1 MPIDDATL
9 ETIRRTAVTLS
20 GDDGD
25 YDALIGRARGK
36 RLVLLGEASH
46 GTHEFYAERAR
57 ISRRLID
64 ELGFD
69 AIAVEADWPDAYRI
83 NRYVRGD
90 ATDASAERALA
101 GFLRFPQW
109 MWRNE
114 DVVELVEWMR
124 SRNAAYPDFEQ
135 AGFYGIDL
143 YSLHASIEQVLRYLA
158 KVDPDAAVR
167 ARERYS
173 CFDSF
178 GGDPQEYGYAT
189 SYGAESCEEG
199 VVRQL
204 AELQRNSRRYVNG
217 FFADAAD
224 EHFMAEQNARLV
236 QNAERYYRSMFRG
249 RVSSWN
255 LRDTHMADTVDA
267 LLSHLGRDGHESK
280 LIVWA
285 HNSHLGDARATEMG
299 ARGEINVGQL
309 LRERHRDQVLA
320 VGFTTHTGQVT
331 AARDWDSPSDTR
343 DVVPSLPNSIE
354 RLMHDTGRRRFYLDL
369 GASEMRRP
377 LREPL
382 LERAIGVIYRP
393 ETERASH
400 YFRARVADQFDA
412 IIHIDETTAVRP
424 LDSVTITDEQEI
436 PETYPSSF

>member
-1 MPIDDATL
+1 MTIDDETL
-9 ETIRRTAVTLS
+9 DTIRRNAVTLS
-20 GDDGD
+20 GDGD
-25 YDALIGRARGK
+25 YDALIDRARGK

-46 GTHEFYAERAR
+46 GTHEFYLERAR

-69 AIAVEADWPDAYRI
+69 AIAVEADWPDAYRV

-90 ATDASAERALA
+90 DTDASAERALA

-124 SRNAAYPDFEQ
+124 TRNAAYPDFEQ

-158 KVDPDAAVR
+158 KVDPEAAVR

-204 AELQRNSRRYVNG
+204 AELQRSARRYVNG
-217 FFADAAD
+217 FIADAAD

-309 LRERHRDQVLA
+309 LRERYRGDVLA
-320 VGFTTHTGQVT
+320 VGFTTHTGEVT

-343 DVVPSLPNSIE
+343 GVVPSLPQSIE
-354 RLMHDTGRRRFYLDL
+354 RAMHDTGLGRFYIDL
-369 GASEMRRP
+369 GASELRRP

-412 IIHIDETTAVRP
+412 IIHIDETTAVRA
-424 LDSVTITDEQEI
+424 LGSVTITDEQEI
-436 PETYPSSF
+436 PETYPSTY

>member
-9 ETIRRTAVTLS
+9 ETIRRTAVSLS

-25 YDALIGRARGK
+25 YDALIDRARGK

-46 GTHEFYAERAR
+46 GTHEFYDERTR

-69 AIAVEADWPDAYRI
+69 AIAVASDWPDAYRI

-90 ATDASAERALA
+90 STDASAERALA

-124 SRNAAYPDFEQ
+124 ERNAAYPDFEQ

-217 FFADAAD
+217 FIADAAD

-255 LRDTHMADTVDA
+255 LRDTHMAETVDA

-309 LRERHRDQVLA
+309 VRERYRDQVLA
-320 VGFTTHTGQVT
+320 VGFTTHTGTVT

-343 DVVPSLPNSIE
+343 DVVPSLPQSVE
-354 RLMHDTGRRRFYLDL
+354 RLMHDTGLDRFYLDL
-369 GASEMRRP
+369 GASELRRP

-436 PETYPSSF
+436 PETYPSSY

>member
-1 MPIDDATL
+1 MAEHDDLTEIL
-9 ETIRRTAVTLS
+9 RRNALS
-20 GDDGD
+20 LDGGEND
-25 YDALIGRARGK
+25 YDALIERARGK

-57 ISRRLID
+57 ISTRLVD

-69 AIAVEADWPDAYRI
+69 AIAVEADWPDAWRV
-83 NRYVRGD
+83 NRYVRGESVDTSAD
-90 ATDASAERALA
+90 AALN
-101 GFLRFPQW
+101 GFQRFPQW

-114 DVVELVEWMR
+114 DVVELLDSLR
-124 SRNAAYPDFEQ
+124 SRNAAYPDFEH

-143 YSLHASIEQVLRYLA
+143 YSLHASIAQVLRYLQT
-158 KVDPDAAVR
+158 VDPQAAER

-173 CFDSF
+173 CFEHF
-178 GGDPQEYGYAT
+178 GTDPQAYGYAT
-189 SYGAESCEEG
+189 SHGAESCEEAA
-199 VVRQL
+199 VRQL
-204 AELQRNSRRYVNG
+204 VELQRNVRRYVNG
-217 FFADAAD
+217 FRADAAD

-236 QNAERYYRSMFRG
+236 QNAERYYRAMFRG

-267 LLSHLGRDGHESK
+267 LLAHLGRDGHESK
-280 LIVWA
+280 LVIWA

-309 LRERHRDQVLA
+309 LRERYPGQVLA
-320 VGFTTHTGQVT
+320 VGFTTHTGEVT
-331 AARDWDSPSDTR
+331 AAHDWDEPSDTR
-343 DVVPSLPNSIE
+343 DVVPSLAGSIE
-354 RLMHDTGRRRFYLDL
+354 RLLHDTGIPRFYLDL
-369 GASEMRRP
+369 GTKEVRRP
-377 LREPL
+377 LREPR

-412 IIHIDETTAVRP
+412 IVHIDQTSAVRP
-424 LDSVTITDEQEI
+424 LDRVTVIDDEEI
-436 PETYPSSF
+436 PETYPSSY

>member
-1 MPIDDATL
+1 MSNDAATL
-9 ETIRRTAVTLS
+9 EAVRRNAVPLTGAES
-20 GDDGD
+20 D
-25 YDALIGRARGK
+25 YDRLLERARGK
-36 RLVLLGEASH
+36 CLVLLGEASH
-46 GTHEFYAERAR
+46 GSHEFYAERSR
-57 ISRRLID
+57 ISKRLID
-64 ELGFD
+64 DLGFD
-69 AIAVEADWPDAYRI
+69 AIAVEADWPDAYRV

-90 ATDASAERALA
+90 GADSTAAGALA

-114 DVVELVEWMR
+114 DVVEMVEWLR
-124 SRNAAYPDFEQ
+124 ERNAAYPDFEH

-158 KVDPDAAVR
+158 KVDPDAADR

-173 CFDSF
+173 CFESF
-178 GGDPQEYGYAT
+178 GGDPHEYGYAT

-204 AELQRNSRRYVNG
+204 AELQRNARRYVNG
-217 FFADAAD
+217 FRADGAD
-224 EHFMAEQNARLV
+224 EHFMAEQNARLI
-236 QNAERYYRSMFRG
+236 QNAERYYRAMFRG

-255 LRDTHMADTVDA
+255 LRDTHMTETVDA
-267 LLSHLGRDGHESK
+267 LLAHLGRDGHESK
-280 LIVWA
+280 LVVWA

-309 LRERHRDQVLA
+309 LRERYPDQVLA
-320 VGFTTHTGQVT
+320 VGFTTHAGEVT
-331 AARDWDSPSDTR
+331 AARDWDSPGDTR
-343 DVVPSLPNSIE
+343 DVAPSLPQSIE
-354 RLMHDTGRRRFYLDL
+354 RLLHDTGLRRFYLDL
-369 GASEMRRP
+369 AASEVRRP

-400 YFRARVADQFDA
+400 YFRARVSDQFDA
-412 IIHIDETTAVRP
+412 IVHIDETSAVRA
-424 LDSVTITDEQEI
+424 LDGVTITDEQEI
-436 PETYPSSF
+436 PETYPSAF

>member
-1 MPIDDATL
+1 MTERDATL
-9 ETIRRTAVTLS
+9 SSIRNHAIDLDADN
-20 GDDGD
+20 G
-25 YDALIGRARGK
+25 YDALIERARDK
-36 RLVLLGEASH
+36 RLVLLGEGSH
-46 GTHEFYAERAR
+46 GTHEFYAERAA
-57 ISRRLID
+57 ISQRLVE

-69 AIAVEADWPDAYRI
+69 AIAVEADWPDAYRV

-90 ATDASAERALA
+90 SPDDSADQALS
-101 GFLRFPQW
+101 GFQRFPQW

-114 DVVELVEWMR
+114 DVVSLVEWLR
-124 SRNAAYPDFEQ
+124 TRNAAYPDFEH

-143 YSLHASIEQVLRYLA
+143 YSLHASIEQVLHYLA

-178 GGDPQEYGYAT
+178 GSDPQQYGYAT
-189 SYGAESCEEG
+189 SYGAEGCEEG

-204 AELQRNSRRYVNG
+204 VDLQRSARRYVNG
-217 FFADAAD
+217 FRADGAD

-255 LRDTHMADTVDA
+255 LRDTHMAETIDA
-267 LLSHLGRDGHESK
+267 LLLHLGRDGHESK

-299 ARGEINVGQL
+299 ARGELNVGQL
-309 LRERHRDQVLA
+309 VRERYGRATLS
-320 VGFTTHTGQVT
+320 VGFTTHAGEVT

-343 DVVPSLPNSIE
+343 TVVPSLAGSVE
-354 RLMHDTGRRRFYLDL
+354 RLLHDAGLRRSYLDL
-369 GASEMRRP
+369 STPDVRRA
-377 LREPL
+377 LREPR

-400 YFRARVADQFDA
+400 YFKARVSDQFDA
-412 IIHIDETTAVRP
+412 IIHIDETTAVQP
-424 LDSVTITDEQEI
+424 IGDFADSDDSEV
-436 PETYPSSF
+436 PETYPSGL

>member
-1 MPIDDATL
+1 MTNAAAMLD
-9 ETIRRTAVTLS
+9 TIRRNAISLT
-20 GDDGD
+20 GNDGD
-25 YDALIGRARGK
+25 FDALIERVRGK

-46 GTHEFYAERAR
+46 GTHEFYDARAR
-57 ISRRLID
+57 ISRRLIT

-69 AIAVEADWPDAYRI
+69 AIAVEADWPDAYRV

-90 ATDASAERALA
+90 DKDASAERALA

-114 DVVELVEWMR
+114 DVVALVDWLR
-124 SRNAAYPDFEQ
+124 QRNAAYPDFEH

-143 YSLHASIEQVLRYLA
+143 YSLHGSIEQVLRYLA
-158 KVDPDAAVR
+158 KVDPDAAAR

-178 GGDPQEYGYAT
+178 GGDPQAYGYAT
-189 SYGAESCEEG
+189 SYGAESCEEA

-204 AELQRNSRRYVNG
+204 TELQRRSRRYVNG
-217 FFADAAD
+217 FLADAAD

-236 QNAERYYRSMFRG
+236 LNAERYYRAMFRG

-255 LRDTHMADTVDA
+255 LRDTHMAETVDA
-267 LLSHLGRDGHESK
+267 LLGHLGRDGHESK

-309 LRERHRDQVLA
+309 LRERYPGQVFAL
-320 VGFTTHTGQVT
+320 GFTTHTGEVT
-331 AARDWDSPSDTR
+331 ASRDWDSPGERR
-343 DVVPSLPNSIE
+343 DVVPSLPGSIE
-354 RLMHDTGRRRFYLDL
+354 RLLHDVGVGRCYVDLDDRDLRRGF
-369 GASEMRRP
+369 
-377 LREPL
+377 REPL

-424 LDSVTITDEQEI
+424 LDTVTITDEQEI
-436 PETYPSSF
+436 PETYPSTY

>member
-1 MPIDDATL
+1 MTIDDATL
-9 ETIRRTAVTLS
+9 VTLRRS
-20 GDDGD
+20 AVPLTGADDD
-25 YDALIGRARGK
+25 YDALIDRARGK

-57 ISRRLID
+57 ISQRLIE

-69 AIAVEADWPDAYRI
+69 AIAVEADWPDAYRV

-90 ATDASAERALA
+90 DTDASAERALA

-114 DVVELVEWMR
+114 DVVDLVEWMR
-124 SRNAAYPDFEQ
+124 ERNAAYPDFEQ
-135 AGFYGIDL
+135 AGFYGVDL

-158 KVDPDAAVR
+158 KVDPDAAIR

-217 FFADAAD
+217 FLADAAD

-267 LLSHLGRDGHESK
+267 LLAHLGRDGHESK

-299 ARGEINVGQL
+299 ARGEINIGQL
-309 LRERHRDQVLA
+309 MRERYPGNVLA
-320 VGFTTHTGQVT
+320 VGFTTHTGEVT

-343 DVVPSLPNSIE
+343 AVVPSLPASIE
-354 RLMHDTGRRRFYLDL
+354 RLAHDTGLSRFYLDL
-369 GASEMRRP
+369 GASDVRP
-377 LREPL
+377 RLRDPL

-400 YFRARVADQFDA
+400 YFRGRVADQFDA
-412 IIHIDETTAVRP
+412 IIHIDETTAVRA

-436 PETYPSSF
+436 PETYPSTY